1 MLRCPFQKIVNK
13 PLDFWFEFIYF
24 EVTYNSAT
32 NINVKEIKSHGQRAY
47 LDLCGSWSWR
57 GNGEFTWFLRFWIW
71 ELLFGWSSIVWL
83 PRKVGSPYIHKGIS
97 KATGIY
103 FYLIVNWEQSSFG
116 KQSYSI
122 FYLVLVK
129 FHVIVLTR

>member
-47 LDLCGSWSWR
+47 LDLCGS
-57 GNGEFTWFLRFWIW
+57 
-71 ELLFGWSSIVWL
+71 
-83 PRKVGSPYIHKGIS
+83 
-97 KATGIY
+97 
-103 FYLIVNWEQSSFG
+103 
-116 KQSYSI
+116 
-122 FYLVLVK
+122 
-129 FHVIVLTR
+129 